1 MLCPLDVFEDPP
13 VEFKDADTA
22 GSTWLMQWR
31 RSGSLALVEKRVIFL
46 PSEDAHFQYLPVFY
60 QILRGCKINITHWLF
75 HERASQEKQF
85 HGSHSWKHKE
95 ITQRWFGNYLANLP
109 AAILSNAFW
118 TRNFN
123 LGSRRWLAVG
133 IGAEDPVIGWSSAD
147 WLVEAA
153 ATNSKDGAEAGYVGG
168 KLTFKLKML
177 KVSWV

>member
-1 MLCPLDVFEDPP
+1 MFCPLDVFKGPP

-31 RSGSLALVEKRVIFL
+31 RSGSLALVAKRVIFL
-46 PSEDAHFQYLPVFY
+46 SEDVHISTTAFLLPDLCISTWNWYWFHDRELLKKNNSVVVF
-60 QILRGCKINITHWLF
+60 LENIT
-75 HERASQEKQF
+75 K
-85 HGSHSWKHKE
+85 
-95 ITQRWFGNYLANLP
+95 RWFWNYLANLP
-109 AAILSNAFW
+109 AAILSSAFW

-133 IGAEDPVIGWSSAD
+133 VGAEDLVIGWSSSD

-168 KLTFKLKML
+168 KLTFKLKMP
-177 KVSWV
+177 KRKQN